1 MPRKEFTLTAKS
13 KILYGIGGLFIA
25 VISAITLISFFSF
38 KHASVEDYSVKL
50 QSSSFLVTRAIEQR
64 MNRTFDVLQVI
75 SNELE
80 VDKKDF
86 DVKKAINT
94 LKSVSNNLDV
104 INAYMAT
111 ADGATYSTSSN
122 GLVANFNAK
131 AKGREWF
138 KRAFSGDSKILTKPY
153 TSAEGDAVM
162 AAAVP
167 IIRNGKVIGVLC
179 VNLSITHLTN
189 FIAGLT
195 DKNQIFVTNTDGYIF
210 AAKDTELLGENL
222 NKVIPN
228 YQSVNNSQNS
238 KHTYSNDGKEY
249 LVVTSNMAMLGWT
262 TWAWDDWNNINH
274 DSNQNLVLNLI
285 IASVLTLGTLLI
297 AYVLINR
304 VMYIP
309 IGGEPNKIEALVKR
323 IANGDLNNI
332 EQTTGKE
339 TGVYAA
345 VLQMT
350 EKLRLTILNIND
362 TSQHLDAS
370 SQTILASASSVMQS
384 SESQMKQL
392 ESTSSAMYEM
402 TNTVKEVAQNAL
414 AASNATNSANEYSD
428 KGMKTV
434 AELNHSITT
443 LVTGIGDSQT
453 VVKQLETEAEGIVSI
468 LNVIGDIAEQTNLL
482 ALNAAIEAAR
492 AGEQGRGFAVVAD
505 EVRNLASR
513 TQESTGQIQTLIE
526 RLQSAVTSSVSLLQ
540 TSCDNAQLSLSK
552 STQATDALE
561 AIRSSVGVIYDMN
574 NQIATAADQQT
585 QVAGEISA
593 NVTGIHDLARN
604 TFDNSES
611 NTKVAGDLSQSV
623 AKLNRSV
630 ELFNVG

>member
-623 AKLNRSV
+623 AKLKVWLS
-630 ELFNVG
+630 